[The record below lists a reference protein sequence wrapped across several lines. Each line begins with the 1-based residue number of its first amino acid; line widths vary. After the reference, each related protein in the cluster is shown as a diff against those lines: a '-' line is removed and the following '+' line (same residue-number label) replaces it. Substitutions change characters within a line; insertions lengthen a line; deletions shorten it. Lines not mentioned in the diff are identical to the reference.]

1 MKDKPAKKS
10 QISTGLFLFYGD
22 DFLIKERV
30 SNLIDSILDP
40 ASKITNLKTFD
51 GSSLD
56 MGDLIAYLMNRPLF
70 WGIRVALVEQT
81 PLFIS
86 QANITKTI
94 GRIVDLWKAGDSKA
108 AFRFLKQLAV
118 SLDLVPLTGDL
129 PNDWLKEVDEVSRLD
144 PSDRELL
151 LQAAATFANDFSGSI
166 SSGDENILLDIL
178 QYGLPQDAYLIM
190 TANSVDKRNPLLKA
204 FQEKG
209 QVEELRPRFDRSFVR
224 LDRTYFQSLVK
235 DFLRTHGKTITSE
248 AMELAFSKSG
258 KDIRRI
264 RSELQKIV
272 SYLGKRSEI
281 TVHDVKDLFLDFH
294 EAAFFDLSRA
304 IRDSNPEKLLIA
316 LHENLKAVDHPLQ
329 TLAVM
334 ASEFRKLIAAR
345 ELLFT
350 SFKSTWKSNL
360 TYDGFVSIV
369 AKVRRETSSEK
380 LNKGKFNLLNQKDF
394 PLFQLLKTAQAF
406 PLDKLIRVMEM
417 ILDADMQIKSSKLGS
432 FAPEIILEN
441 LVLTICDS
449 DNHGRKISVKQ

>member
-1 MKDKPAKKS
+1 MKGKPPKNS
-10 QISTGLFLFYGD
+10 PTSTGFFLFYGD
-22 DFLIKERV
+22 DFLIRESI

-40 ASKITNLKTFD
+40 TSKTTNFRTFD

-56 MGDLIAYLMNRPLF
+56 MGDLISYLMNTPLF
-70 WGIRVALVEQT
+70 GGVRVALVEQT
-81 PLFIS
+81 PLFMS
-86 QANITKTI
+86 RVNTSKTI
-94 GRIVDLWKAGDSKA
+94 DRILDLWKAGATKI
-108 AFRFLKQLAV
+108 AFRFMKQLVV
-118 SLDLVPLTGDL
+118 SLDLVPITGGL
-129 PNDWLKEVDEVSRLD
+129 PNDWLKEVDEISRLD

-151 LQAAATFANDFSGSI
+151 LQAAATFANDFSGLV
-166 SSGDENILLDIL
+166 SSGDETVLADLLHN
-178 QYGLPQDAYLIM
+178 GLPQEANLIM
-190 TANSVDKRNPLLKA
+190 TASSVDKRNNLLKA

-209 QVEELRPRFDRSFVR
+209 QVEELRPRFDKSYVK

-258 KDIRRI
+258 KDLRRI

-272 SYLGKRSEI
+272 SYLGQRSEI
-281 TVHDVKDLFLDFH
+281 TVHDVEDLFLDFH

-304 IRDSNPEKLLIA
+304 IRESDPDKLLKA

-329 TLAVM
+329 TLAAI

-345 ELLFT
+345 ELLFK

-360 TYDGFVSIV
+360 TYNGFVSIV
-369 AKVRRETSSEK
+369 AAVREKNSSEK
-380 LNKGKFNLLNQKDF
+380 SNKSKFNLLNQKDF

-406 PLDKLIRVMEM
+406 SLKELTRVMEM
-417 ILDADMQIKSSKLGS
+417 ILAADMQIKSSKLGS

-441 LVLTICDS
+441 LVIEICDP
-449 DNHGRKISVKQ
+449 DNHTRKISG